1 MVASLVIMA
10 ILIWTLGIQSSAWII
25 IVCLSLFIVFFG
37 ASWGPVL
44 WVMLPE
50 LFPTRA
56 RGAATGIATLVLN
69 IGTLIVAQLFPM
81 INAALDVEWVFL
93 IFAAIGVVALI
104 FVIKFLPETRG
115 RSLEE
120 IEIELRQ
127 RAGVKT
133 EQ

>member
-1 MVASLVIMA
+1 
-10 ILIWTLGIQSSAWII
+10 
-25 IVCLSLFIVFFG
+25 
-37 ASWGPVL
+37 
-44 WVMLPE
+44 
-50 LFPTRA
+50 
-56 RGAATGIATLVLN
+56 
-69 IGTLIVAQLFPM
+69 M

-127 RAGVKT
+127 RAGVK
-133 EQ
+133 QNSNN

>member
-1 MVASLVIMA
+1 
-10 ILIWTLGIQSSAWII
+10 
-25 IVCLSLFIVFFG
+25 
-37 ASWGPVL
+37 
-44 WVMLPE
+44 
-50 LFPTRA
+50 
-56 RGAATGIATLVLN
+56 
-69 IGTLIVAQLFPM
+69 M